1 MKLTLL
7 SLAALTAVTSAF
19 NVSLT
24 FYGENNEESYS
35 LLIPTDT
42 QPVTIDNPLIVYRIT
57 SPGGGFCTL
66 TGAEGENVVIF
77 AEDEQYLDTPQA
89 IIRGSCDNN

>member
-1 MKLTLL
+1 MKFTLATL
-7 SLAALTAVTSAF
+7 SALAAATSAF

-42 QPVTIDNPLIVYRIT
+42 QPVTIDDPLTVYRIT

-66 TGAEGENVVIF
+66 TGSQGESVVIF
-77 AEDEQYLDTPQA
+77 AEDEKFLETPQA
-89 IIRGSCDNN
+89 MIRGSCDNN